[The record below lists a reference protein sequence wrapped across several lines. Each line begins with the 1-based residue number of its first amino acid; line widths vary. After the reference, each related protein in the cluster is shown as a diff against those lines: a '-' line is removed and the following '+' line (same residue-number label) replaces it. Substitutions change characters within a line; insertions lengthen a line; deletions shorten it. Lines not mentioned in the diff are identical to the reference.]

1 MFIYAFNLKTN
12 ITKLKTK
19 VLEIDEKNI
28 IVCEALDE
36 LYGLVER
43 LNQLNTDD
51 LRKQEVLLAQG
62 FANRFI
68 TKQNKNKLSSEELI
82 NNSLLKDILM
92 ATYIIKV
99 AYQNMI
105 EPGYRTEA
113 ELAILSENISN
124 LKEQKIEYEDLLEK
138 AGKLSKLESS
148 IDDAEQTLQEIT
160 EIRAEVLNYKDIISS
175 KAETAELTLEKITKN
190 HELSSRYVVEI
201 DENNKQITYQIKQLE
216 ENEKSYQSTFTDLKQ
231 FIEDTKKEF
240 NKQKDEIQE
249 IIDDANRASM
259 AGSFLKRKN
268 EITSSIRLFDFCT
281 VVFLLSI
288 VVILGYIFSSSYNE
302 DVFSL
307 TLFFSK
313 IPITLPLF
321 WLAWLASRKSAY
333 LTRIREDYAYKYSSA
348 MAFEGYKKQV
358 QEISPELQEKLLE
371 IAVKNLGDNPIRL
384 YKDKIKHTPIDL
396 EAFFDLIKSL
406 PAEKI
411 EELSK
416 LISSLKK

>member
-1 MFIYAFNLKTN
+1 
-12 ITKLKTK
+12 
-19 VLEIDEKNI
+19 
-28 IVCEALDE
+28 
-36 LYGLVER
+36 
-43 LNQLNTDD
+43 
-51 LRKQEVLLAQG
+51 
-62 FANRFI
+62 
-68 TKQNKNKLSSEELI
+68 
-82 NNSLLKDILM
+82 M

-99 AYQNMI
+99 ACQNMI

-148 IDDAEQTLQEIT
+148 IGDAEQTLQGIT
-160 EIRAEVLNYKDIISS
+160 EIRTEVLNYKDIISS
-175 KAETAELTLEKITKN
+175 KAETADLTLEKITKN
-190 HELSSRYVVEI
+190 HELSSRYIVEI

-216 ENEKSYQSTFTDLKQ
+216 ENEKSYQSAFTDLEQ
-231 FIEDTKKEF
+231 FIVDTKKEF

-259 AGSFLKRKN
+259 VGSFLKRKN
-268 EITSSIRLFDFCT
+268 EITSSISLLDICT

-288 VVILGYIFSSSYNE
+288 VVILWIIFFNSYNQ

-358 QEISPELQEKLLE
+358 
-371 IAVKNLGDNPIRL
+371 
-384 YKDKIKHTPIDL
+384 
-396 EAFFDLIKSL
+396 
-406 PAEKI
+406 
-411 EELSK
+411 
-416 LISSLKK
+416 

>member
-82 NNSLLKDILM
+82 NNSLLKNILM

-148 IDDAEQTLQEIT
+148 IDDAEQTLQGIT
-160 EIRAEVLNYKDIISS
+160 EIRTEVLNYKDIISS
-175 KAETAELTLEKITKN
+175 KAENAELTLEKITKN

-216 ENEKSYQSTFTDLKQ
+216 ENEKSYQSAFTDLEQ
-231 FIEDTKKEF
+231 FIVDTKKEF

-358 QEISPELQEKLLE
+358 QEISPELQERLLE

-416 LISSLKK
+416 LISSVKK

>member
-82 NNSLLKDILM
+82 NNSLLKNILM

-160 EIRAEVLNYKDIISS
+160 EIRTEVLNYKDIISS

-201 DENNKQITYQIKQLE
+201 DVNNKQITYQIKQLE

-358 QEISPELQEKLLE
+358 QEISPELQERLLE

>member
-82 NNSLLKDILM
+82 NNSLLKNILM

-160 EIRAEVLNYKDIISS
+160 EIRTEVLNYKDIISS

-190 HELSSRYVVEI
+190 HELSSRYIVEI

-268 EITSSIRLFDFCT
+268 EITNSIRLFDICT

-288 VVILGYIFSSSYNE
+288 VVILWIIFFNSYNQ

-358 QEISPELQEKLLE
+358 QEISPELQERLLE

-396 EAFFDLIKSL
+396 DAFFDLIKSL

-416 LISSLKK
+416 LISSVKK

>member
-160 EIRAEVLNYKDIISS
+160 EIRTEVLNYKDIISS

-358 QEISPELQEKLLE
+358 QEISPELQEKLLK

-396 EAFFDLIKSL
+396 EAVFDLIKSL

>member
-1 MFIYAFNLKTN
+1 MNYHQGML
-12 ITKLKTK
+12 
-19 VLEIDEKNI
+19 
-28 IVCEALDE
+28 
-36 LYGLVER
+36 
-43 LNQLNTDD
+43 LN
-51 LRKQEVLLAQG
+51 
-62 FANRFI
+62 
-68 TKQNKNKLSSEELI
+68 
-82 NNSLLKDILM
+82 
-92 ATYIIKV
+92 
-99 AYQNMI
+99 
-105 EPGYRTEA
+105 
-113 ELAILSENISN
+113 
-124 LKEQKIEYEDLLEK
+124 
-138 AGKLSKLESS
+138 
-148 IDDAEQTLQEIT
+148 
-160 EIRAEVLNYKDIISS
+160 
-175 KAETAELTLEKITKN
+175 
-190 HELSSRYVVEI
+190 I

-216 ENEKSYQSTFTDLKQ
+216 ENEKSYQSAFTDLEQ
-231 FIEDTKKEF
+231 FIVDTKKEF

-268 EITSSIRLFDFCT
+268 EITNSIRLFDICT

-288 VVILGYIFSSSYNE
+288 VVILWIIFFNSYNQ

-358 QEISPELQEKLLE
+358 QEISPELQERLLE

-396 EAFFDLIKSL
+396 DAFFDLIKSL

-416 LISSLKK
+416 LISSVKK

>member
-1 MFIYAFNLKTN
+1 MIVNAANLKTN

-19 VLEIDEKNI
+19 VSEIDGNDI
-28 IVCEALDE
+28 ILCKALDE

-82 NNSLLKDILM
+82 DNSLLKDILM

-99 AYQNMI
+99 AYQNMV

-113 ELAILSENISN
+113 ELAILTENISN
-124 LKEQKIEYEDLLEK
+124 LKEQNIQYENLLGK
-138 AGKLSKLESS
+138 AKKLFELEGS
-148 IDDAEQTLQEIT
+148 IDDAEQTIKEIA
-160 EIRAEVLNYKDIISS
+160 ERRNEVLDYKEIISS
-175 KAETAELTLEKITKN
+175 NAEIAEKTLEKITKN
-190 HELSSRYVVEI
+190 HELSSRYVVVI

-216 ENEKSYQSTFTDLKQ
+216 ENEKSYQSAFTELEQ
-231 FIEDTKKEF
+231 FIADTKKEF

-259 AGSFLKRKN
+259 AGSFQKRKT
-268 EITSSIRLFDFCT
+268 EITKSIRFLDFCT
-281 VVFLLSI
+281 FIFLVAI
-288 VVILGYIFSSSYNE
+288 VIILWHIFSSSYNQ
-302 DVFSL
+302 DAFSL

-313 IPITLPLF
+313 IPITLPLI

-358 QEISPELQEKLLE
+358 QEISPELQERLLE

-396 EAFFDLIKSL
+396 DAFFDLIKTL

>member
-99 AYQNMI
+99 AYQNMNV
-105 EPGYRTEA
+105 PGYRTEA

-148 IDDAEQTLQEIT
+148 IDDAE
-160 EIRAEVLNYKDIISS
+160 
-175 KAETAELTLEKITKN
+175 
-190 HELSSRYVVEI
+190 
-201 DENNKQITYQIKQLE
+201 
-216 ENEKSYQSTFTDLKQ
+216 
-231 FIEDTKKEF
+231 
-240 NKQKDEIQE
+240 
-249 IIDDANRASM
+249 
-259 AGSFLKRKN
+259 
-268 EITSSIRLFDFCT
+268 
-281 VVFLLSI
+281 
-288 VVILGYIFSSSYNE
+288 
-302 DVFSL
+302 
-307 TLFFSK
+307 
-313 IPITLPLF
+313 
-321 WLAWLASRKSAY
+321 
-333 LTRIREDYAYKYSSA
+333 
-348 MAFEGYKKQV
+348 
-358 QEISPELQEKLLE
+358 
-371 IAVKNLGDNPIRL
+371 
-384 YKDKIKHTPIDL
+384 
-396 EAFFDLIKSL
+396 
-406 PAEKI
+406 
-411 EELSK
+411 
-416 LISSLKK
+416 

>member
-1 MFIYAFNLKTN
+1 MIVNAANLKTN

-19 VLEIDEKNI
+19 VLEIDGNDI
-28 IVCEALDE
+28 ILCKALDE

-113 ELAILSENISN
+113 ELAILTENISN
-124 LKEQKIEYEDLLEK
+124 LKEQNIQYENLLGK
-138 AGKLSKLESS
+138 AKKLFELEGS
-148 IDDAEQTLQEIT
+148 IDDAEQTIKEIA
-160 EIRAEVLNYKDIISS
+160 ERRNEVLDYKEIISS
-175 KAETAELTLEKITKN
+175 NAEIAEKTLEKITKN

-201 DENNKQITYQIKQLE
+201 DENNKQITHQILQLE
-216 ENEKSYQSTFTDLKQ
+216 ENEKSYQSAFTELEQ
-231 FIEDTKKEF
+231 FIADTKKEF

-268 EITSSIRLFDFCT
+268 EITKSIRLFDICT
-281 VVFLLSI
+281 VIFLLSI
-288 VVILGYIFSSSYNE
+288 VGILVDIFSSSYNQ
-302 DVFSL
+302 DTFSL

-313 IPITLPLF
+313 IPITLPLI

-358 QEISPELQEKLLE
+358 QEISPELQERLLE

-396 EAFFDLIKSL
+396 DAFFDLIKSL

-416 LISSLKK
+416 LISNLKK